1 MSEDLIEERPLN
13 EEQEVN
19 EVATYTA
26 SKPMR
31 VFVWF
36 VISFVLAA
44 IVINGVFAM
53 KDVFSKSG
61 ENDTEEQTKEIAPS
75 ERPNGW
81 GAHWH

>member
-44 IVINGVFAM
+44 IIINGAFAL
-53 KDVFSKSG
+53 KDVFSNSG
-61 ENDTEEQTKEIAPS
+61 EDNNAGEQTKEIAPS

-81 GAHWH
+81 GAH